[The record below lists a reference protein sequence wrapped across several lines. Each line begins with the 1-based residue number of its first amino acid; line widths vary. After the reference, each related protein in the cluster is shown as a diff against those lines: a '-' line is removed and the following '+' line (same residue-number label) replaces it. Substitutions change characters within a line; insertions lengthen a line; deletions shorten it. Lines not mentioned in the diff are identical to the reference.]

1 MANCDRGFPPSS
13 PLRCEGLTD
22 GPPQLAS
29 PRAGVSGY
37 LNSSALDCVIFTI
50 SDLVR
55 ARRRPPMGLRL
66 VPRYPSTTRAAAPA
80 HITMAAEPPGSGACW
95 DGVVRLIVV
104 GDAGSGKSA
113 VIESFSAHLRGEP
126 PPPRRASLEAAR
138 PVEGRDAFA
147 PCAPGD
153 VGFDALGR
161 RVCLL
166 EIPGALAAPAGGD
179 AFLALTEMPRD
190 QGRTRVIQRRFN
202 VSVPR
207 ARVLEKASTLRDRS
221 ER

>member
-1 MANCDRGFPPSS
+1 
-13 PLRCEGLTD
+13 
-22 GPPQLAS
+22 
-29 PRAGVSGY
+29 
-37 LNSSALDCVIFTI
+37 
-50 SDLVR
+50 
-55 ARRRPPMGLRL
+55 
-66 VPRYPSTTRAAAPA
+66 
-80 HITMAAEPPGSGACW
+80 MAAEPPGSGACW

-190 QGRTRVIQRRFN
+190 QGRTRVIQRSLKSECPVLLLLNDWFGGGGRCALADDEITRRVDDLGIIGWRMCGCARADDDDSVLDAFGALLDYCHATAPLPDEVRAEDEDDDLDPSLISCSNTN
-202 VSVPR
+202 VQGCAV
-207 ARVLEKASTLRDRS
+207 A
-221 ER
+221 

>member
-1 MANCDRGFPPSS
+1 
-13 PLRCEGLTD
+13 
-22 GPPQLAS
+22 
-29 PRAGVSGY
+29 
-37 LNSSALDCVIFTI
+37 
-50 SDLVR
+50 
-55 ARRRPPMGLRL
+55 
-66 VPRYPSTTRAAAPA
+66 
-80 HITMAAEPPGSGACW
+80 MAAEPPGSGACW

-190 QGRTRVIQRRFN
+190 GRAAGARAAA
-202 VSVPR
+202 PR
-207 ARVLEKASTLRDRS
+207 ALPPPARPGSA
-221 ER
+221 

>member
-1 MANCDRGFPPSS
+1 
-13 PLRCEGLTD
+13 
-22 GPPQLAS
+22 
-29 PRAGVSGY
+29 
-37 LNSSALDCVIFTI
+37 
-50 SDLVR
+50 
-55 ARRRPPMGLRL
+55 
-66 VPRYPSTTRAAAPA
+66 
-80 HITMAAEPPGSGACW
+80 MAAEPPGSGACW

-202 VSVPR
+202 RSTPLPAGAGSSAQRPRPRPAPRLVP
-207 ARVLEKASTLRDRS
+207 VPPGSASADAAP
-221 ER
+221 